1 MENSFMEK
9 KHLLSIAALS
19 LLSSVNAAGGSRDNC
34 APTPPA
40 CYPADCNRTYCLGPD
55 NYGANAPVNP
65 KTCNGDWMVTIA
77 GFYWNAHQDG
87 MEYAVDNRVKNPN
100 ITQSVAAPTIPD
112 AILELNNL
120 IDAEYQT
127 PNYSWDIGFKFGIG
141 YATTCDG
148 WDFGFVWTW
157 FKDNAS
163 DHIEAEIDDNHTLL
177 PLWSAFSSAQGS
189 VLYATDIETS
199 WKVQLNLID
208 FELGRN
214 FWTSRLVSL
223 RPFIGLR
230 FAQINQDFEIQH
242 KGGSW
247 SALTSGPTFSPS
259 QLAYNNQVDISN
271 DYKGVGLRAGF
282 DTFWNLGCGWALTGD
297 LATSIIYGRFNVDHD
312 ESNRQATTPHYKSS
326 ILETHES
333 FRASRAMLDLA
344 LGIQWGGLFCDCKY
358 GITVNL
364 GWEHHL
370 FFDQNQMWRVVRI
383 GDVPQSEPSLPNNSG
398 ENVYHQRRGDLDT
411 QGWTLTVKFDF

>member
-1 MENSFMEK
+1 MHKS
-9 KHLLSIAALS
+9 LITLS
-19 LLSSVNAAGGSRDNC
+19 LLGLASVAHAGARKASPENC
-34 APTPPA
+34 APTPPTT

-100 ITQSVAAPTIPD
+100 VTSGVTSTIPD
-112 AILELNNL
+112 SILELNNL
-120 IDAEYQT
+120 IDSQYQT

-148 WDFGFVWTW
+148 WDFGLVWTS
-157 FKDNAS
+157 FKDTAS

-177 PLWSAFSSAQGS
+177 PLWSAFSSVVGS
-189 VLYATDIETS
+189 VLYATDIQTA
-199 WKVQLNLID
+199 WKLQLNLVD

-214 FWTSRLVSL
+214 FWTSRLLSL

-230 FAQINQDFEIQH
+230 FAQINQDFEIEH

-247 SALTSGPTFSPS
+247 SQITGNTSQVRQPAF
-259 QLAYNNQVDISN
+259 NNQVDISN
-271 DYKGVGLRAGF
+271 NYKGVGLRAGF
-282 DTFWNLGCGWALTGD
+282 NTFWNLGCGWALTGD
-297 LATSIIYGRFNVDHD
+297 LASSIIYGRFNIDHD
-312 ESNRQATTPHYKSS
+312 ETNRQASTPHYKSS

-383 GDVPQSEPSLPNNSG
+383 GDTPATDPSQAPTLPNNSG